1 MTNTAAPSP
10 TTGAADPAREELP
23 PEERRR
29 DRRVLTALV
38 AMAAAILLFTA
49 VSIVLEVRQ
58 NLGARFRADVVIG
71 EQIRNDAYRVTFRV
85 SNTGTKAGRPDIC
98 EAVLFDLRGIRAGVA
113 AVRLRTPIEPGS
125 VYTAEAVGTVAR
137 PPVNGVV
144 TCRGLSP
151 Q

>member
-1 MTNTAAPSP
+1 VTNTAVP
-10 TTGAADPAREELP
+10 TPTAGAAGPAPDERP

-29 DRRVLTALV
+29 DRRVLIALA

-49 VSIVLEVRQ
+49 VSIVFEVRQ
-58 NLGARFRADVVIG
+58 NLGARFRADVAVG
-71 EQIRNDAYRVTFRV
+71 QQIRNDAFRVTFRV
-85 SNTGTKAGRPDIC
+85 RNTGTKAGRPDVC
-98 EAVLFDLRGIRAGVA
+98 DAVLFDVRGVRAGVA
-113 AVRLRTPIEPGS
+113 SVRLRTPIEPGS
-125 VYTAEAVGTVAR
+125 TYTAEAVGTVAR

>member
-1 MTNTAAPSP
+1 MTNTAVP
-10 TTGAADPAREELP
+10 TPTAADPAREQLP

-29 DRRVLTALV
+29 DRRALTWLV

-58 NLGARFRADVVIG
+58 NLGARFRADVAIG
-71 EQIRNDAYRVTFRV
+71 QQIRNDAYRVSFRV
-85 SNTGTKAGRPDIC
+85 HNTGTKAGRPDVC
-98 EAVLFDLRGIRAGVA
+98 DAVLFDVRGVRAGVA
-113 AVRLRTPIEPGS
+113 SVRLRTPIEPGGT
-125 VYTAEAVGTVAR
+125 YTAEAVGTVAR